1 MAEKKDKE
9 VTVNLDIWGVPIA
22 MVIVALIIVG
32 IVAYSNRNGSSN
44 TSTTQQNNVPS
55 QGSTNGA
62 TNSTD
67 SSSSGRGDSGVSATV
82 DNDPYLGDLKQAK
95 VAVVE
100 FSDPTCHYCHKHAT
114 ETFPSIKKEYI
125 DTGKIVYVFKEW
137 PRGNNGSLTYEISE
151 SGMCVFDQ
159 KGIDAF
165 LKYHEG
171 AFEINN
177 LAGIKTLVS
186 SLGVDMGQYDTC
198 MKEGKFV
205 SDLSSDRDEGTKAG
219 INGTPGFVVG
229 RLDENGNVTGSL
241 IGGFV
246 NFDKFKS
253 RIESYLNAN

>member
-9 VTVNLDIWGVPIA
+9 FTINLDVWGVPIA
-22 MVIVALIIVG
+22 LVIVALIIVG
-32 IVAYSNRNGSSN
+32 IIAISNRMGGNAGGQGNNQVSSKDSN
-44 TSTTQQNNVPS
+44 K
-55 QGSTNGA
+55 
-62 TNSTD
+62 STD
-67 SSSSGRGDSGVSATV
+67 SSSKSGNSTESTVSATV
-82 DNDPYLGDLKQAK
+82 DNDPYLGDKGKAK

-100 FSDPTCHYCHKHAT
+100 FSDPTCYYCHKHAT

-137 PRGNNGSLTYEISE
+137 PRGDNGSLTYELSE
-151 SGMCVFDQ
+151 GGMCVFDQ

-171 AFEINN
+171 AFDVKDN
-177 LAGIKTLVS
+177 AGIKSLVS
-186 SLGVDMGQYDTC
+186 KVGVDMAKYEAC

-205 SDLSSDRDEGTKAG
+205 SDLNSDRSEGTKAG

-229 RLDENGNVTGSL
+229 KLDEDGKVTGSL

-246 NFDKFKS
+246 NFDRFKS
-253 RIESYLNAN
+253 RIESYLKDN

>member
-9 VTVNLDIWGVPIA
+9 FTINLDIWGVPIA
-22 MVIVALIIVG
+22 LVIVALVIVG
-32 IVAYSNRNGSSN
+32 IIAISNRRGSN
-44 TSTTQQNNVPS
+44 TAGIVKDQNQVS
-55 QGSTNGA
+55 SKDSDKSA
-62 TNSTD
+62 D
-67 SSSSGRGDSGVSATV
+67 SSKGSNSGDSTVSATV
-82 DNDPYLGDLKQAK
+82 DNDPYLGDKGKAK

-100 FSDPTCHYCHKHAT
+100 FSDPTCYYCHKHAT

-137 PRGNNGSLTYEISE
+137 PRGENGSLTYELSE
-151 SGMCVFDQ
+151 GGMCVFDQ

-171 AFEINN
+171 AFDVKDN
-177 LAGIKTLVS
+177 AGIKSLVS
-186 SLGVDMGQYDTC
+186 KVGVDMAKYEAC

-205 SDLSSDRDEGTKAG
+205 SDLNSDRSEGTKAG

-229 RLDENGNVTGSL
+229 KLDEDGKVTGSL

-246 NFDKFKS
+246 NFDRFKS
-253 RIESYLNAN
+253 RIESYLKDN